1 MQELWMA
8 KDELLTKMDRVRAA
22 YPELKSWIG
31 NKQKE
36 WVLAGLA
43 REQSKI
49 PIQWRTSARKH
60 TGNCESSHLEDNN
73 FTAWKISLLGAV
85 LKSKRVE
92 LLKDKWKRRMC

>member
-43 REQSKI
+43 RK
-49 PIQWRTSARKH
+49 
-60 TGNCESSHLEDNN
+60 
-73 FTAWKISLLGAV
+73 
-85 LKSKRVE
+85 
-92 LLKDKWKRRMC
+92 